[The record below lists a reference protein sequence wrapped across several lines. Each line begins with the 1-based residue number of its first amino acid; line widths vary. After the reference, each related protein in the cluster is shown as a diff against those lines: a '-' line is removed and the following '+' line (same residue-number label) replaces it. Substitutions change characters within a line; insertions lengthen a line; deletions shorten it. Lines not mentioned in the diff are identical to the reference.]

1 MSFTDYR
8 CSYLFYPLSMPGII
22 FKCLLHVTYRMDFKK
37 WQAHD
42 KNQDLMKIL
51 NETFQKQFLV
61 ELGLIVDKPKP
72 SGSISSNDGNTP

>member
-1 MSFTDYR
+1 
-8 CSYLFYPLSMPGII
+8 
-22 FKCLLHVTYRMDFKK
+22 MDFKK